1 MDVGRNSLYSRHR
14 FSPALMKLTKEIWY
28 LDKSPAAKLAGGLKG
43 DWTRRALTAKELGSS
58 RSKKGPSRS
67 ETAIVCLV
75 DLRKD
80 DYETLLHFASH
91 YPAMKAIGLAGGGAE
106 AEKAPDGEFFT
117 VLPRTA
123 TRTYVARAV
132 NAAFQN
138 IELAARDLESRGELA
153 RAEREMD
160 ELNQIGV
167 ALSAERDITRLL
179 NLILQKAREVTS
191 ADAGSLYLVETSGE
205 KEQRLRFKLTQ
216 NDSRQFPF
224 TEFTMPITETSMAGH
239 VAMHGDALSIADAY
253 DIPPD
258 RPYRFNPKWDQ
269 DSGYLTRS
277 MLTLPMKNAKGEVI
291 GVVQLINS
299 KKDRNARLHDRAD
312 VGRYVVPFSDRA
324 KRLALSLASQ
334 AAVAYENSKLYQD
347 IETLFEGFVRA
358 AVKAIEQR
366 DPTTS
371 GHSSRVSTLT
381 CGLAEA
387 VDRSGTG
394 TYSDQH
400 FTSEQMKEIRYAAL
414 LHDFGKVGVKEDVL
428 VKAKKLYPWQ
438 LEVLNQRFDYIRKEL
453 EASSSKQKV
462 QYLLE
467 KTREEA
473 QALLGTVDS
482 EFESKLAEI
491 DEFYQVILQSNEP
504 TVLPAGKF
512 DRLIEIARQTYRDP
526 RGIEHNLLS
535 PEEVRFLSIPKGSLD
550 PAERL
555 QIESHVIHTFNF
567 LTQIPWTK
575 EIGEIPMIAR
585 GHHEKLDGTGYPY
598 QLRAEDIPVQ
608 TRMMTICDIFDALSA
623 SDRPYKK
630 AVPADRALDI
640 LKAESEHR
648 QLDSELFNLFIEAKI
663 YELTVRRS

>member
-1 MDVGRNSLYSRHR
+1 
-14 FSPALMKLTKEIWY
+14 MKLAKEVWY
-28 LDKSPAAKLAGGLKG
+28 LEKSPAARLAGGLKG
-43 DWTRRALTAKELGSS
+43 DWSPRSFSAKELSLP
-58 RSKKGPSRS
+58 RSKKRPPRG
-67 ETAIVCLV
+67 ETAVVCLV
-75 DLRKD
+75 DLRRD
-80 DYETLLHFASH
+80 DYEGLLHAASH

-106 AEKAPDGEFFT
+106 AAKAPDGEFFT

-123 TRTYVARAV
+123 TRAYVARAV

-179 NLILQKAREVTS
+179 NLILEKTREVTA
-191 ADAGSLYLVETSGE
+191 ADAGSLYLVETAGE

-224 TEFTMPITETSMAGH
+224 TEFTMPLTETSMAGH
-239 VAMHGDALSIADAY
+239 VALHGEALSIADAY

-291 GVVQLINS
+291 GVLQLINC
-299 KKDRNARLHDRAD
+299 KKDRNARLNDRAD
-312 VGRYVVPFSDRA
+312 VGRCVVPFSDRA
-324 KRLALSLASQ
+324 KRLSLSLASQ

-387 VDRSGTG
+387 VDRNDTG
-394 TYSDQH
+394 TYGGLR
-400 FTSEQMKEIRYAAL
+400 FTPEQMKEIRYAAL

-438 LEVLNQRFDYIRKEL
+438 LELLNQRFDYIRKEL
-453 EASSSKQKV
+453 EASCSKQKV
-462 QYLLE
+462 QFLLE

-473 QALLGTVDS
+473 QALLGAVDS
-482 EFESKLAEI
+482 EFQRKLDEI
-491 DEFYQVILQSNEP
+491 DEYYQVILQSNEP

-512 DRLIEIARQTYRDP
+512 DRLIEIARQTFRDP

-535 PEEVRFLSIPKGSLD
+535 PDEVRFLSIPKGSLD

-630 AVPADRALDI
+630 AVPAERALDI
-640 LKAESEHR
+640 LKASSEH
-648 QLDSELFNLFIEAKI
+648 QELDSELFNLFVEAKI
-663 YELTVRRS
+663 YELTVRRG

>member
-1 MDVGRNSLYSRHR
+1 
-14 FSPALMKLTKEIWY
+14 MKLSKEIWY
-28 LDKSPAAKLAGGLKG
+28 LEKSPAARLAAGLKG
-43 DWTRRALTAKELGSS
+43 DWTPRARKVKATGNSRPKNGSP
-58 RSKKGPSRS
+58 RG
-67 ETAIVCLV
+67 ETAVVCLV
-75 DLRKD
+75 DLKKD
-80 DYETLLHFASH
+80 DYEGLLRSASY

-106 AEKAPDGEFFT
+106 AAKAPEGEFFT

-123 TRTYVARAV
+123 SKAYIERAV

-179 NLILQKAREVTS
+179 NLILLKSREVTS

-239 VAMHGDALSIADAY
+239 VAINGEALSIADAY

-291 GVVQLINS
+291 GVLQLINC
-299 KKDRNARLHDRAD
+299 KKERSARLLDRAD
-312 VGRYVVPFSDRA
+312 VGLQVVPFSDRA
-324 KRLALSLASQ
+324 KRLGLSLASQ

-387 VDRSGTG
+387 VDRVETG
-394 TYSDQH
+394 SYVGLR
-400 FTSEQMKEIRYAAL
+400 FTPEQMKEIRYAAL

-438 LEVLNQRFDYIRKEL
+438 LELLNQRFDYIRKEL
-453 EASSSKQKV
+453 EASASKQKV
-462 QYLLE
+462 QYLLD

-473 QALLGTVDS
+473 HALLGTVDD
-482 EFESKLAEI
+482 ELRRRIEEI
-491 DEFYQVILQSNEP
+491 DDYYQVILQSNEP

-512 DRLIEIARQTYRDP
+512 DRLIEIARQTFRDP

-535 PEEVRFLSIPKGSLD
+535 PDEVRFLSIPKGSLD

-648 QLDSELFNLFIEAKI
+648 QVDSELFNLFVEAKI